1 MRQVLR
7 LDSTIPLSQA
17 LCALLCAIRSDGGG
31 HRSPPFDFART
42 MVLVPGGRLA
52 HGLECELLRQAR
64 ANGRPLVAPTVVT
77 PAMFLSRFFV
87 PSKPLLSPLGSLLA
101 WRGTVDRLFAES
113 ADNVTQS
120 HFNSVPKSARDLAC
134 RVARMLGGV
143 SFEKIELAESRGEVA
158 PPLISNSLRR
168 AIARRLA
175 RLDRELASSMSS
187 CRDVSKAADLALA
200 RGDVSTRIAEAW
212 SMLAE
217 VEAFHEHALR
227 RAGVIDRDR
236 AAYEALRQ
244 EVEHKKEI
252 GGNSESVVGVSASAH
267 ATPSVIDGGFERIV
281 VLFADPEPVQR
292 SLLDALEALG
302 VRIDVCVHTQDDVD
316 SSGFP
321 QHEAWAARA
330 FPTDLLAHDSILVS
344 QTVGDAGEAVV
355 EAVRALPLGRTAESI
370 TVMAADEDLERSID
384 RALQMAGSYAQTSG
398 GHEFSSSRL
407 GTLLARLETLLR
419 EGTMEALAAWVRHP
433 DVAAKLGAMRPS
445 NCDPSTDFGEVIA
458 KYWAA
463 TAATRWQDDVA
474 TRAEGAPAFRAL
486 QTVFREALASL
497 LSPSVAIADKSADGT
512 AEETADGATEERH
525 DKSSARVRVLAKSLR
540 SIVKQWSE
548 ITESLDATVSEVVL
562 DERAFR
568 AVRVF
573 DRALSDLHDFPR
585 GLADSVEA
593 ADVIGILRES
603 LDRQVVDRAVAT
615 GSDGVELVRWLDV
628 GIADEPHLILCGMC
642 EGAVP
647 DGAIGEILLPEQLR
661 RAANLPTAQR
671 RVARDAWIL
680 DGLLV
685 RTARRQGATLRVIVP
700 RKAMDGESLR
710 PSRFL
715 LRVGAQELPD
725 RVAQFFGEERA
736 SPTLREQVAAMK
748 PDSDEGAHGS
758 QAALSSASLSRVSLS
773 GASQSGASSNSE
785 NDPPEIIALLP
796 EIKGTQMTQI
806 SVTAFRHYLRCPYL
820 FQLRQD
826 PRLRLSDSKDGA
838 SELGGD
844 GFGSLLHAALEAW
857 GREEAA
863 LPAPT
868 TDRAQLEA
876 ALSRALDQ
884 VVKERFA
891 KSSAPAVRVQIEL
904 VRRRLRRFATIQQE
918 QAEAGWHVR
927 AVEVKFHP
935 PAREPSAKEQQPW
948 EFPAPRFP
956 DANGIYLTGQIDRID
971 RHIKTGAWRALDY
984 KSGQSGDSPT
994 EAHKDGDERDGRL
1007 PDGDWLDLQ
1016 LPLYRTLLKSLSSSA
1031 FGAPVL
1037 VAPTELGY
1045 VNLTPKVES
1054 SAFEFLCANDQD
1066 LLEAEEEAARI
1077 IARIQAGA
1085 FEPAEEL
1092 PVYRG
1097 DPLGV
1102 IWGEG
1107 LRTVSSEER
1116 AESLAGGA
1124 E

>member
-1 MRQVLR
+1 
-7 LDSTIPLSQA
+7 
-17 LCALLCAIRSDGGG
+17 
-31 HRSPPFDFART
+31 
-42 MVLVPGGRLA
+42 
-52 HGLECELLRQAR
+52 
-64 ANGRPLVAPTVVT
+64 
-77 PAMFLSRFFV
+77 MFLSRFFV

-120 HFNSVPKSARDLAC
+120 HFNSVSKSASDLAC
-134 RVARMLGGV
+134 RVARVLGGV
-143 SFEKIELAESRGEVA
+143 SLEKLELAESPGEVA
-158 PPLISNSLRR
+158 APPISNSLRR

-187 CRDVSKAADLALA
+187 CRDVSKAADGALA

-236 AAYEALRQ
+236 AVYEALRQ
-244 EVEHKKEI
+244 EGERKKEI
-252 GGNSESVVGVSASAH
+252 AGNSGSVVGVSASAH

-302 VRIDVCVHTQDDVD
+302 VRIDVCVHTQDDID

-330 FPTDLLAHDSILVS
+330 FSTDLLAHDSILVS
-344 QTVGDAGEAVV
+344 QTVGDAGDAVV

-384 RALQMAGSYAQTSG
+384 RALQMAGSSAQTSG

-433 DVAAKLGAMRPS
+433 DVAAKLGALRPS
-445 NCDPSTDFGEVIA
+445 GCDPSTDFGEVIA

-497 LSPSVAIADKSADGT
+497 LSPSVAIADKSADRT

-525 DKSSARVRVLAKSLR
+525 DQSSARVRVLAKSLR
-540 SIVKQWSE
+540 AIVKQWSE
-548 ITESLDATVSEVVL
+548 ITESLDATNSEVVP

-680 DGLLV
+680 DGLLA

-700 RKAMDGESLR
+700 RKAMDGEPLR

-736 SPTLREQVAAMK
+736 IPARREQVAAMQ

-758 QAALSSASLSRVSLS
+758 QAALSMT
-773 GASQSGASSNSE
+773 SQSSTSQSSTSQSSTSQSDASREYENS
-785 NDPPEIIALLP
+785 PPEIIALLP
-796 EIKGTQMTQI
+796 EIKGTQLTQI
-806 SVTAFRHYLRCPYL
+806 SVTAFRQYLRCPYL

-884 VVKERFA
+884 VVAERFA

-904 VRRRLRRFATIQQE
+904 VRRRLRRFAAIQQE

-935 PAREPSAKEQQPW
+935 PAREPSAKKQQPW
-948 EFPAPRFP
+948 EFPAPCFP

-1031 FGAPVL
+1031 FGGPVL

-1054 SAFEFLCANDQD
+1054 SAFEFLRADDQD

-1077 IARIQAGA
+1077 IALIQAGA
-1085 FEPAEEL
+1085 FEPAEEV

-1107 LRTVSSEER
+1107 LRRVSSEER
-1116 AESLAGGA
+1116 AESIAGGA